1 LSIRPDRQE
10 QAPAPSSAY
19 GLGAAQAFFDTPWG
33 QGLVTVRQGR
43 LAEIELPPLREGWSQ
58 PHEGGAGAVDREAIK
73 HWVSELEAYFRGE
86 RLSWRRDEV
95 DLGEESMT
103 PFALRTMEALLT
115 VPAGYTVSYGELAHM
130 AGYPRAARAVGSVMA
145 QNPIPIVVPCHRV
158 IRSDGS
164 LGRYGTDP
172 GWKER
177 LLAHERSN
185 AGGG

>member
-1 LSIRPDRQE
+1 MRLSTRPDRRE
-10 QAPAPSSAY
+10 RAAPSSCR
-19 GLGAAQAFFDTPWG
+19 AAVEQAFFNTTWG

-43 LAEIELPPLREGWSQ
+43 LVEVELPPLREGWSE
-58 PHEGGAGAVDREAIK
+58 PHEGGADVADREAMER
-73 HWVSELEAYFRGE
+73 WVSELEAYFRGT
-86 RLSWRRDEV
+86 RLCWRRDEV

-164 LGRYGTDP
+164 LGRYGTDAS
-172 GWKER
+172 WKER
-177 LLAHERSN
+177 LLTHERSN